1 MMKSIQRTPQFF
13 TMMMALGV
21 ERPILGRA
29 FSTLQGSEDLRR
41 KRQLHGTKHNVIRKT
56 TTEASHSEDPDTS
69 MMDIR
74 RQMEQD
80 GKYIE
85 SVSTAEFV
93 FMFGIMVPIWA
104 TVMLPMTVTYQ
115 IFKGIRD
122 RISPPK
128 EFSPQSP
135 FDSGYKVQAQDIV
148 PCSARR
154 LDIVVL
160 GATGFAGKLAVRHL
174 AKTYGVGKSVQWAIA
189 GRSKEKLD
197 KVMADLGKELNMPEL
212 ANVEL
217 IIADTSVPS
226 TLPHLVRDT
235 RAVVSTAGPF
245 WQYGSAVVEF
255 CAKFGTNYA
264 DITGESSWV
273 KSMMARW
280 QNTAKQTG
288 AKIVCLAGHDCIPW
302 DLSVSFLATRLL
314 DETGE
319 DLKEVTCF
327 VEAKSSP
334 SGGTFETI
342 LMGASGTV
350 PSTPPVNP
358 FRYRADGSN
367 HSQDFSANLKP
378 YLSKITKPWDH
389 QQAWGSPFFMS
400 IINQDVIS
408 WSQALRGGMPLT
420 YSEVAVNP
428 DWKTAVSGYFQL
440 VLFITAILNPV
451 TKSLLMKFVLPRPGE
466 GPSLENMENDSFL
479 TVSTIGTGTAGS
491 TAEAVMYFPRDAG
504 YLDTARMVVESGLCM
519 ALQEDQLPVT
529 GGGFFSPGFVLGE
542 TLLGRLTSTGTSFYS
557 KITKAA

>member
-1 MMKSIQRTPQFF
+1 MSSKSFY
-13 TMMMALGV
+13 
-21 ERPILGRA
+21 
-29 FSTLQGSEDLRR
+29 
-41 KRQLHGTKHNVIRKT
+41 
-56 TTEASHSEDPDTS
+56 SEDPDTS

-74 RQMEQD
+74 RQMQQD
-80 GKYIE
+80 GKFIE

-93 FMFGIMVPIWA
+93 LMLGIMVPVWA
-104 TVMLPMTVTYQ
+104 TVMLPITITYQ
-115 IFKGIRD
+115 LFKGVRD

-135 FDSGYKVQAQDIV
+135 FDSGYQVQAHDIV
-148 PCSARR
+148 PRPARR
-154 LDIVVL
+154 LDIVIL

-174 AKTYGVGKSVQWAIA
+174 AKTYGVGKSVKWAIA
-189 GRSKEKLD
+189 GRSKEKLE
-197 KVMADLGKELNMPEL
+197 KVITDLAKELNMPVL
-212 ANVEL
+212 HDVEI
-217 IIADTSVPS
+217 IIADTSAPS
-226 TLPHLVRDT
+226 TLPDLVRDT

-280 QNTAKQTG
+280 QDIAKETG

-302 DLSVSFLATRLL
+302 DLSVSFLAKRLL

-400 IINQDVIS
+400 IINQDVVS
-408 WSQALRGGMPLT
+408 WSQALRGGMPLK

-428 DWKTAVSGYFQL
+428 DWKTAVCGYFQL
-440 VLFITAILNPV
+440 VLFVTAILNPV
-451 TKSLLMKFVLPRPGE
+451 TKSLLMKFVLPKPGE
-466 GPSLENMENDSFL
+466 GPSLENMENDNFL
-479 TVSTIGTGTAGS
+479 TVSTIGTGTGGS
-491 TAEAVMYFPRDAG
+491 KAEGAMYFPRDAG

-542 TLLGRLTSTGTSFYS
+542 TLLVRLTSTGTSFDS
-557 KITKAA
+557 KITKAS